1 MLLRA
6 LLTGFLLLVA
16 GIQFA
21 QAGQVY
27 RYVNENGVT
36 VIDDTVPPEFIPK
49 GYEILD
55 SSSLSLIKRVPR
67 QLSEEELRTQGSEEA
82 RARLKEEEERRLRA
96 WDESLLVRYSS
107 LDDIKA
113 ARDRAVRDIQIRISI
128 LKSNLTTIKGNIERE
143 QAVAADY
150 ERRGIAV
157 PDDML
162 KNIDIMRLE
171 IEDTEQ
177 SIAMRREEMEDVKAS
192 FQRDMD
198 RFSTLIDRVQMRRQ
212 QGVSSQKKESDKWPY

>member
-150 ERRGIAV
+150 ERRGITV